1 MSTHKNVGKWRKEMS
16 VSIDYDHR
24 VNETAKAILFLID
37 GEEYWIPKSV
47 IIDDDEEESGSIEV
61 AQWFAEKEGLC

>member
-1 MSTHKNVGKWRKEMS
+1 MS